1 MLIINLYKFITGYV
15 EIAAIGE
22 FCEKILNLFSV
33 NRIQAW
39 GIVRQKNELHFYLSI
54 KDFRKIRKVRGE
66 SKVKIKIIKKCGWPF
81 KLKKYI
87 KRIGSLYQ
95 NKVVVE
101 NDPELYESKDEE
113 EINSDVQF
121 IRDCLIIIGA
131 VQSGIR
137 NSIEEVVREIR
148 G

>member
-1 MLIINLYKFITGYV
+1 MNERLAEIFSRFRHFRSMQTLVNEILTLDYYV
-15 EIAAIGE
+15 YNYIEENAIRCIDFCIHKYGE
-22 FCEKILNLFSV
+22 
-33 NRIQAW
+33 
-39 GIVRQKNELHFYLSI
+39 
-54 KDFRKIRKVRGE
+54 
-66 SKVKIKIIKKCGWPF
+66 
-81 KLKKYI
+81 YI